1 VPSSLRQ
8 RALVW
13 YGKFANH
20 FVGKI
25 TSRKRVIAGTIAP
38 TKLNRTK
45 IKISKLEAAR
55 RQVETAIRI
64 YFANGDPVSIHTL
77 AAASLQILVD
87 LDKKGTLW
95 DFIETQVKPEHVS
108 EVKKLFAEAEN
119 FFKHAERDPDKILE
133 FPLAEPE
140 VFLWK
145 CVAKY
150 PVLAGEVPLLMLA
163 YRTWF
168 LIHHSDILK
177 PESRAIVNF
186 SGLSIDFPE
195 TDRARFFEYILPV
208 LETRE
213 MAQKQ

>member
-1 VPSSLRQ
+1 MDR
-8 RALVW
+8 R
-13 YGKFANH
+13 
-20 FVGKI
+20 
-25 TSRKRVIAGTIAP
+25 
-38 TKLNRTK
+38 K
-45 IKISKLEAAR
+45 IKIPKLEAAR

-95 DFIETQVKPEHVS
+95 DFIETHVKPEHLS

-140 VFLWK
+140 VFLWE

-150 PVLAGEVPLLMLA
+150 PVLGGEVPLLMLA

-168 LIHHSDILK
+168 LIQHSDILK
-177 PESRAIVNF
+177 PESRAVVNF

-195 TDRARFFEYILPV
+195 SDRARFLEYILPV
-208 LETRE
+208 LAKKVIAEKG
-213 MAQKQ
+213 Q